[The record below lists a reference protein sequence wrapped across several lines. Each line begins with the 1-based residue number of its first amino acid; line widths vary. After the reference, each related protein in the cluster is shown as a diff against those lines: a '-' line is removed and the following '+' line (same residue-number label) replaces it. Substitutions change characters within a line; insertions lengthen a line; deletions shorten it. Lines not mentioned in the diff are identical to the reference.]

1 MFQLFEGFQH
11 KNVPILL
18 LFSMKYSYLL
28 MAKITGILMILS
40 NWGHLAIYFDNTLE
54 EYKFRISDYIRK
66 DDFDGVQFIFCK

>member
-1 MFQLFEGFQH
+1 
-11 KNVPILL
+11 
-18 LFSMKYSYLL
+18 MKYSYLL